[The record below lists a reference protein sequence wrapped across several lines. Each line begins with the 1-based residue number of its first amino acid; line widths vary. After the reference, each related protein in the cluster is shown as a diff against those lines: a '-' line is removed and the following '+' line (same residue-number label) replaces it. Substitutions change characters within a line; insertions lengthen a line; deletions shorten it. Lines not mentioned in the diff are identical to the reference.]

1 MTAERE
7 LSTLIDQIKGSIQY
21 SPRTTQT
28 VRDVIEDQRAKRLNY
43 YDNNNKNEDI
53 SLNANM
59 VPTMSTFT
67 LFMSTLYELQN
78 LYTHLNKKKKNSS
91 IWLGGNVLQ
100 FQNKLIFYKPE
111 LSTKYLRF
119 LDLTVSIICWEW
131 LSFAFKEVTNFTSL
145 ALSSALPII
154 QSLIVFSNML

>member
-7 LSTLIDQIKGSIQY
+7 PSTLIDQIKGSIQY

-78 LYTHLNKKKKNSS
+78 LYTHLNKKKK
-91 IWLGGNVLQ
+91 IQVFG
-100 FQNKLIFYKPE
+100 
-111 LSTKYLRF
+111 
-119 LDLTVSIICWEW
+119 WEEMSY
-131 LSFAFKEVTNFTSL
+131 SFKIN
-145 ALSSALPII
+145 
-154 QSLIVFSNML
+154 